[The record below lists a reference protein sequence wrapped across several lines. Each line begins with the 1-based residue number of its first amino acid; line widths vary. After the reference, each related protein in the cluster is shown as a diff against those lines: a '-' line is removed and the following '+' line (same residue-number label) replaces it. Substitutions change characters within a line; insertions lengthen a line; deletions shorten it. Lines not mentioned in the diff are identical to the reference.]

1 MLAECPAPDA
11 DVMVRPLR
19 PHGSKM
25 TVPLQRRLRLERTTC
40 AAVLGVLGVPLGMQ
54 LQLLCHCRYLCS

>member
-11 DVMVRPLR
+11 DVMVLPLR

-25 TVPLQRRLRLERTTC
+25 AVPLQCWQRLERTTC
-40 AAVLGVLGVPLGMQ
+40 AAVLGVPLGMQ
-54 LQLLCHCRYLCS
+54 LQLLCHCSISM